1 MIRAWEEL
9 EKTVSLFWVG
19 DEDNPT
25 SRWYLDMGVKIE
37 RYEADGRIVI
47 HDTMTNSEKYRLIND
62 TQENYFTN
70 HGWYVGCL
78 KVNIDT
84 IEERIDWLHHCMRYS
99 DDKESI
105 DRRIKKNTDKL
116 LDYKQKL
123 NKFV

>member
-47 HDTMTNSEKYRLIND
+47 HDTMTNSVKYRLIND
-62 TQENYFTN
+62 TQESHFTN

-105 DRRIKKNTDKL
+105 DQRIKKIPTNCWII
-116 LDYKQKL
+116 
-123 NKFV
+123 NKS

>member
-1 MIRAWEEL
+1 MIKAWEEL

-62 TQENYFTN
+62 TQESYFTN

-78 KVNIDT
+78 KVNIDA
-84 IEERIDWLHHCMRYS
+84 IEERIDWLNHCMRYS

-105 DRRIKKNTDKL
+105 DQRIKKNTDKL